1 MAVFLF
7 LQSTAAVCAA
17 PDTDSVLKAVSGYC
31 LNDELYAFIQIKN
44 GYDMDSFTANLQ
56 SDAVRAAGE
65 RFLVPVTETSTIV
78 RYVLMVDMTGSMRK
92 YADEVDAFVDALMET
107 EKLEAFYTVAAFG
120 EYFEVV
126 GENMTDRNAVKRVLG
141 GLEYAEKLTN
151 PYTGIE
157 SALTYLD
164 GCARG
169 SGDLIHLVVITD
181 GDPDLGMEDEEES
194 RRMESALAES
204 AAAKI
209 QNAPEII
216 VSTICT
222 EQWDADCFD
231 ALSAGR
237 GIHEMIDDDQDAA
250 AAGEKM
256 ADYVDSL
263 YRIDFKLSAAPETER
278 FDVTLRLRGNDLNGQ
293 LAMFDVSMEGLPD
306 LKLFSGHAQEN
317 PGMEEPDGS
326 GGLGIE
332 GVFGG
337 ADEDR
342 EEPGSAGGEKPEN
355 GNQEEPGEDT
365 DGPGKDT
372 DGTGDE
378 GSDRSGKEGAD
389 ESEGEGTGGQE
400 NGSPDG
406 AGGEKTGESVEEGV
420 GDIEGGDMSMTDGG
434 RQEDTQRMLWIAG
447 ICAAVIIGG
456 VILILLVRK
465 RNSGRSSGQPYAQ
478 NRQEQAAAMPAK
490 GAAAGGVNTGAGTN
504 TGGLR
509 LTMRLEVYSGNCVNR
524 PAAVCLTDSLVIGS
538 APECDLVF
546 RDTDMSPQN
555 SRVFIKDQMIYIEDM
570 DSSWGTA
577 LGGMRIQGQNRL
589 RSGDVISIG
598 NVEFSFKF

>member
-1 MAVFLF
+1 MTVFLF
-7 LQSTAAVCAA
+7 LQTAAAVCAA

-31 LNDELYAFIQIKN
+31 LSDELHTFIQIKN
-44 GYDMDSFTANLQ
+44 GYDVDSFTVNLQ
-56 SDAVRAAGE
+56 SDAVSAAGE
-65 RFLVPVTETSTIV
+65 RFLVPVTETNTIV
-78 RYVLMVDMTGSMRK
+78 RYVLMVDLTGSMRK
-92 YADEVDAFVDALMET
+92 YADEVDAFVDALMEK
-107 EKLEAFYTVAAFG
+107 EKLEAFYTVAVFG
-120 EYFEVV
+120 ECFEVV

-141 GLEYAEKLTN
+141 GLKYTEALTN
-151 PYTGIE
+151 PYTGVE

-181 GDPDLGMEDEEES
+181 GDPDLGMEDVEDS
-194 RRMESALAES
+194 RSVERALAES

-237 GIHEMIDDDQDAA
+237 GIHEMIDDAQDAA

-263 YRIDFKLSAAPETER
+263 YRIDFQLSAAPETER

-293 LAMFDVSMEGLPD
+293 LAMFDVSMQGLPD
-306 LKLFSGHAQEN
+306 LKLFSGHTQEN

-332 GVFGG
+332 GVFGD
-337 ADEDR
+337 ADEDG
-342 EEPGSAGGEKPEN
+342 EEPGSADGEKPEN
-355 GNQEEPGEDT
+355 GNQKEPGEDA
-365 DGPGKDT
+365 DGSGKDT
-372 DGTGDE
+372 DGTGGE
-378 GSDRSGKEGAD
+378 EAG
-389 ESEGEGTGGQE
+389 ES
-400 NGSPDG
+400 
-406 AGGEKTGESVEEGV
+406 GEKGI
-420 GDIEGGDMSMTDGG
+420 GDIEGGDTSMTDGKK
-434 RQEDTQRMLWIAG
+434 QEDTQGMLWIAG
-447 ICAAVIIGG
+447 ICAAVMIGG

-465 RNSGRSSGQPYAQ
+465 RNSGRGARQPYAQ
-478 NRQEQAAAMPAK
+478 NRQEQAAVMPAK
-490 GAAAGGVNTGAGTN
+490 GAAAGGMNTGAGTN
-504 TGGLR
+504 AGGLR

-524 PAAVCLTDSLVIGS
+524 PASVCLTDSLVIGS

-546 RDTDMSPQN
+546 RDADVSPKN